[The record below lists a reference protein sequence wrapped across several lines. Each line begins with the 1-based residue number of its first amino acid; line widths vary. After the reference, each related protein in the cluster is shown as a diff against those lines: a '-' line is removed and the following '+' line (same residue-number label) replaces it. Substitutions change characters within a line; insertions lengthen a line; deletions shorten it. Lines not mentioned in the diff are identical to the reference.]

1 MAPRKTRSSTGTV
14 AAPTTAELHTSA
26 SNGDALAPHH
36 TLVDAIEHIPSAPQA
51 LISKTSAG
59 SEGSL
64 TPISSSP
71 SRMDAD
77 EMEKQEAKA
86 VVDAATERVL
96 SQRKRSTKKDISY
109 VETEPGHDH
118 EEEGEA
124 DGGFEMPDLSELSEP
139 ESVVKTSVKKK
150 ATPKKKKTTT
160 PKIKATAGIKAGGE
174 DEEAAETM
182 EEKPKKVKKPTPKKS
197 RIAVDEPE
205 LDEDGNEV
213 VKKKRK
219 AKVYPKKVY
228 DIPDV
233 ERKTTTFKG
242 RLGYACLN
250 TVLRGTKPDSIFCSR
265 TCRIASIEEE
275 GMELPKGLALLN
287 VRDLKTMIQW
297 NEDNKIRFM
306 RMSSEMFPFASHA
319 KYGYDLSFADEG
331 LKEAGRLAKQYGH
344 RLTMHPG
351 QFTQIGSPKDGVVE
365 ASIRE
370 LNYQCEIMD
379 RMEIGIEGVMII
391 HMGGIYGDKESTLA
405 RFKENYTSRLSE
417 NVKKRLVLENDEIC
431 YNVDDIFPLCD
442 ELDIPIIFDY
452 HHDWIYPSS
461 KPPSVLIPKIAEIW
475 KRRGIPMKQH
485 LSEPRPG
492 AESVMERRAHA
503 DRCKTLPPDLPD
515 DVDLMIE
522 AKDKEQAVF
531 ELYRIYGLED
541 VIHDN
546 LRPPDPNPGMHTK
559 GRKSSLKK
567 KTKETGEVDSDGEPI
582 NLSDIEKEGD
592 GDIGDE
598 SVIKGKKTVGARND
612 AGMEVDGEE
621 GLVHQEGTVGAKA
634 TATATATKS
643 RKRKSDVVA
652 AGEGVI
658 AEAREES
665 TSKGPAKT
673 KRGRQSGAKKTVVKE
688 EEGEQEQVH
697 VEEGLEEN
705 KENVAVVEEEEG
717 IKPAAK
723 KRGRASKVKE
733 V

>member
-1 MAPRKTRSSTGTV
+1 MPPRKTRSTMAV
-14 AAPTTAELHTSA
+14 VIPPKAADLHTAVKSEETIA
-26 SNGDALAPHH
+26 PPHH
-36 TLVDAIEHIPSAPQA
+36 TLIDAIEHIPLAPQP
-51 LISKTSAG
+51 ISTRNDD
-59 SEGSL
+59 SESDEAL

-71 SRMDAD
+71 SAID
-77 EMEKQEAKA
+77 KQEAEA
-86 VVDAATERVL
+86 AVDAATERVL
-96 SQRKRSTKKDISY
+96 SKRKRSTKKDVSY
-109 VETEPGHDH
+109 VENDHD
-118 EEEGEA
+118 EEAGGE
-124 DGGFEMPDLSELSEP
+124 DGGYEMSELSELSEP
-139 ESVVKTSVKKK
+139 ESVVKTPVKKK
-150 ATPKKKKTTT
+150 TTPKKKAASGGKKAAKVT
-160 PKIKATAGIKAGGE
+160 PKKEQE
-174 DEEAAETM
+174 DDDGDAEEG

-205 LDEDGNEV
+205 FDEDGNEI

-219 AKVYPKKVY
+219 VKVYPKKVY
-228 DIPDV
+228 EIPDV

-331 LKEAGRLAKQYGH
+331 LKEAGALAKKYGH

-379 RMEIGIEGVMII
+379 RMEIGIDGVMII

-405 RFKENYTSRLSE
+405 RFKENYTTRLSE

-442 ELDIPIIFDY
+442 ELNIPIIFDY
-452 HHDWIYPSS
+452 HHDWIYPSAE
-461 KPPSVLIPKIAEIW
+461 PPSVLIPKIAEIW

-503 DRCKTLPPDLPD
+503 DRCKALPADLPD

-567 KTKETGEVDSDGEPI
+567 KTKETGEVDSEGEAI

-592 GDIGDE
+592 GGVGDE
-598 SVIKGKKTVGARND
+598 SVIKGKKVVGARND

-621 GLVHQEGTVGAKA
+621 GLVHQEGKEKA
-634 TATATATKS
+634 RVSAPKG
-643 RKRKSDVVA
+643 RKRKSDVLTTNTQE
-652 AGEGVI
+652 GEK
-658 AEAREES
+658 AEDVKVEGEVE
-665 TSKGPAKT
+665 TPSKPKA
-673 KRGRQSGAKKTVVKE
+673 KRGRKSAAAIVKE
-688 EEGEQEQVH
+688 EAAVNAENGQ
-697 VEEGLEEN
+697 EEN
-705 KENVAVVEEEEG
+705 KENLAVVEEAEAVEG
-717 IKPAAK
+717 KKPIKK
-723 KRGRASKVKE
+723 KGRASKAKE